1 MKKII
6 FFNLILDFEG
16 DENDNELQYL
26 LNDLLEVVST
36 PGKNVIYELPKI
48 RINMQKRYKSNLDG

>member
-1 MKKII
+1 M
-6 FFNLILDFEG
+6 NILDFEG

-48 RINMQKRYKSNLDG
+48 RTNMQKRYNTKVDS